1 MLSYRL
7 KNYLPDIISDHQS
20 AFVPG
25 RLITYNILVA
35 YESIHAM
42 KKKKV
47 KRGLCAVKLD
57 MYKAYG
63 RVEWCYLEKIMLK
76 MGFARR
82 WVEFIMACVSSVRYQ
97 VRLDNNLSDYIY
109 PSRGLRQGDPLS
121 PYLFLFC
128 AEGLPSLLKFEQSM
142 GNIMG
147 VKVSRE
153 APLSHIFFLQMTL

>member
-1 MLSYRL
+1 LLRL
-7 KNYLPDIISDHQS
+7 
-20 AFVPG
+20 
-25 RLITYNILVA
+25 
-35 YESIHAM
+35 
-42 KKKKV
+42 
-47 KRGLCAVKLD
+47 
-57 MYKAYG
+57 
-63 RVEWCYLEKIMLK
+63 
-76 MGFARR
+76 GFDSG
-82 WVEFIMACVSSVRYQ
+82 WVDLIMACVSSVRYQ